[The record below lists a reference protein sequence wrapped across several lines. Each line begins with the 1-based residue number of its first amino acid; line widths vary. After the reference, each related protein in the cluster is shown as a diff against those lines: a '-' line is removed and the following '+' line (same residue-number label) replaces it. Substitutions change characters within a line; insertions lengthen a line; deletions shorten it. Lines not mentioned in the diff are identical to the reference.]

1 MEHVGIG
8 RNRLVSIWPNCSG
21 VAMNVERQAKPLYQ
35 VVVESVLNQIKT
47 GQLQANERLPSEN
60 ELCKIYSVG
69 RNTVRR
75 AIRELVNENVLRTI
89 PGVGT
94 FVVDSRLDKTADY
107 LFGFTQEMQLHG
119 KEITSQV
126 LEAKIIDADPFLARR
141 LQIQLGAEVV
151 FLHRVRFMDD
161 KPSAI
166 ERSYLSH
173 ELCQGILNYD
183 FSTNSLY
190 ETLSKVYGKSPDHAE
205 QIIEAGLATPEVAR
219 LLDLTPPAVVI
230 MFHRETRMASGQV
243 IEYVDS
249 ELRGDLFRFYTNLKL
264 LPSPDEFAFRRL
276 PFKPE
281 P

>member
-1 MEHVGIG
+1 
-8 RNRLVSIWPNCSG
+8 
-21 VAMNVERQAKPLYQ
+21 MNVERQAKPLYQ
-35 VVVESVLNQIKT
+35 VVVESVLRQVKT
-47 GQLQANERLPSEN
+47 GQLQANERLPSES
-60 ELCKIYSVG
+60 ELCEIYSVG

-119 KEITSQV
+119 KKITSQV
-126 LEAKIIDADPFLARR
+126 LDAKIIDADPFLARK
-141 LQIQLGAEVV
+141 LQVQLGAEVV

-173 ELCQGILNYD
+173 DLCPGILNYD

-190 ETLSKVYGKSPDHAE
+190 ETLSKVYGRSPDHAE
-205 QIIEAGLATPEVAR
+205 QIIEADLATPEVAR
-219 LLDLTPPAVVI
+219 LLGLTPPAVVI

-264 LPSPDEFAFRRL
+264 LSSPDEFAFRRL
-276 PFKPE
+276 PFKLE